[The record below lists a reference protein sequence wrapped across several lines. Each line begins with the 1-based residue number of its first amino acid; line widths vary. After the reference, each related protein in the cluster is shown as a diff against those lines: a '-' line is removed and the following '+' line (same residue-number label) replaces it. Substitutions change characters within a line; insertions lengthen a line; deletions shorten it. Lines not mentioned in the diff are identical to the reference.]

1 MAYHHYSCFFSINTK
16 ILAVII
22 RCFLLS
28 AGKIIYTKTQLSSP
42 TLIVRNKMES
52 TPEST
57 PVVEMHNIKKNFAAV
72 QALKGV
78 DLVLHHNEVLG
89 LVGDNAAGK
98 STLMKVL
105 SGAYIPDEGEIF
117 MEGQKIHLTDP
128 LHARRLGIEM
138 VYQDLALANNLDVT
152 ANVFLGRERVGWH
165 FGPFGVMNSHQ
176 MEQESQRLLGRLKID
191 IPSVRLLVERLS
203 GGQRQAVAIA
213 RATAF
218 NSKVIIM
225 DEPTAALSVA
235 AISKV
240 LDLVRELKAQGAS
253 IIIISHRLE
262 DVYSVSDRM
271 IILRQGR
278 KVRDCLVEGEI
289 DEFREKV
296 VAYIIGAR
304 DDFAKVAVNQSQPGE
319 SL

>member
-1 MAYHHYSCFFSINTK
+1 MVNAMTE
-16 ILAVII
+16 A
-22 RCFLLS
+22 
-28 AGKIIYTKTQLSSP
+28 A
-42 TLIVRNKMES
+42 
-52 TPEST
+52 
-57 PVVEMHNIKKNFAAV
+57 PVVEMRSIRKTFAAV
-72 QALKGV
+72 QALRGV

-105 SGAYIPDEGEIF
+105 SGAYIPDEGEILI
-117 MEGQKIHLTDP
+117 EGQKAHMANP
-128 LHARRLGIEM
+128 LDARRLGIEM

-152 ANVFLGRERVGWH
+152 SNVFLGREAVSLEL
-165 FGPFGVMNSHQ
+165 GPFGVMDSRR
-176 MEQESQRLLGRLKID
+176 MELEARRLLDRLKIN

-218 NSKVIIM
+218 DSKVIIM

-235 AISKV
+235 AISQV

-262 DVYSVSDRM
+262 DIYSVSDRLVVM
-271 IILRQGR
+271 RQGR
-278 KVRDCLVEGEI
+278 KVRDARIVGDI
-289 DEFREKV
+289 DEFREQV
-296 VAYIIGAR
+296 VAYMIGAR
-304 DDFAKVAVNQSQPGE
+304 DDFADVAVG
-319 SL
+319 

>member
-1 MAYHHYSCFFSINTK
+1 MEA
-16 ILAVII
+16 
-22 RCFLLS
+22 
-28 AGKIIYTKTQLSSP
+28 KTEAAP
-42 TLIVRNKMES
+42 I
-52 TPEST
+52 
-57 PVVEMHNIKKNFAAV
+57 VEMRGIKKNFAAV

-89 LVGDNAAGK
+89 LLGDNAAGK

-117 MEGQKIHLTDP
+117 IDGQKVHFSDP
-128 LHARRLGIEM
+128 WDARQIGIEM
-138 VYQDLALANNLDVT
+138 VYQDLALANNLNVA
-152 ANVFLGRERVGWH
+152 ANVFMGREIVGANL
-165 FGPFGVMNSHQ
+165 GPFSVMDSHK
-176 MEQESQRLLGRLKID
+176 MEQETTRLLNRLKID

-218 NSKVIIM
+218 NSKVTIM

-262 DVYSVSDRM
+262 DVYQVSDRM
-271 IILRQGR
+271 VVMRQGR
-278 KVRDCLVEGEI
+278 KVCDSPVTGDI
-289 DEFREKV
+289 NEFRERV
-296 VAYIIGAR
+296 VAYMIGAR
-304 DDFAKVAVNQSQPGE
+304 DDFAATKAVS
-319 SL
+319 

>member
-1 MAYHHYSCFFSINTK
+1 MLSVIVL
-16 ILAVII
+16 IL
-22 RCFLLS
+22 F
-28 AGKIIYTKTQLSSP
+28 KKEKT
-42 TLIVRNKMES
+42 ME
-52 TPEST
+52 PLKEVT
-57 PVVEMHNIKKNFAAV
+57 PVVEMRNIKKNFAAV
-72 QALKGV
+72 QALRGV
-78 DLVLHHNEVLG
+78 NLVLHHGEVLG

-105 SGAYIPDEGEIF
+105 SGAYIPDEGEILI
-117 MEGQKIHLTDP
+117 EGTNAHVTDP

-152 ANVFLGRERVGWH
+152 GNVFLGRETVSTRL
-165 FGPFGVMNSHQ
+165 GPFGVMNSRQ
-176 MEQESQRLLGRLKID
+176 MEQEAKRLLDRLKID

-213 RATAF
+213 RAMAF

-225 DEPTAALSVA
+225 DEHTAALSVA

-262 DVYSVSDRM
+262 DIYSVSDRM
-271 IILRQGR
+271 VVLRQGR
-278 KVRDCLVEGEI
+278 KVRDAIITGGI
-289 DEFREKV
+289 DEFRE
-296 VAYIIGAR
+296 
-304 DDFAKVAVNQSQPGE
+304 
-319 SL
+319 

>member
-1 MAYHHYSCFFSINTK
+1 MTEAT
-16 ILAVII
+16 A
-22 RCFLLS
+22 
-28 AGKIIYTKTQLSSP
+28 
-42 TLIVRNKMES
+42 
-52 TPEST
+52 
-57 PVVEMHNIKKNFAAV
+57 VVEMRSIRKNFAAV
-72 QALKGV
+72 QALRGV
-78 DLVLHHNEVLG
+78 DLALNHGEVLG

-105 SGAYIPDEGEIF
+105 SGAYIPDEGEILI
-117 MEGQKIHLTDP
+117 EGRNAHMADP

-152 ANVFLGRERVGWH
+152 SNVFLGRESVSAQL
-165 FGPFGVMNSHQ
+165 GPFGVLDSRR
-176 MEQESQRLLGRLKID
+176 MEQEAQRLLGRLKID

-203 GGQRQAVAIA
+203 GGQRQSVAIA
-213 RATAF
+213 RAMAF

-262 DVYSVSDRM
+262 DIYSVSDRLM
-271 IILRQGR
+271 VMRQGR
-278 KVRDCLVEGEI
+278 KVRDCPVAGSI
-289 DEFREKV
+289 DEFREGV
-296 VAYIIGAR
+296 VAYMIGAR
-304 DDFAKVAVNQSQPGE
+304 DDFADAVVN
-319 SL
+319 